1 MTNNKSTNNRK
12 QEMNNKKQA
21 TSYKE
26 HKKHQA
32 TTNNQPVPPQ
42 QCSTGNKAGQC
53 QLDDSS
59 AKQMQL
65 LQRFMDNQRVTEW
78 LEASNNSKKGSNKC
92 GDKVNAQQHRQKEDR
107 GQWSA
112 MQHNCRDALAAATMG
127 QVMASGK
134 VEKRERKLAEWL
146 QSTNFFLC
154 SSGSGGVVSNN
165 SCCCPS
171 RQ

>member
-1 MTNNKSTNNRK
+1 
-12 QEMNNKKQA
+12 MNNKKQA
-21 TSYKE
+21 TSYKQ
-26 HKKHQA
+26 HNKHQA
-32 TTNNQPVPPQ
+32 ATNNQPVPPQ

-107 GQWSA
+107 GWDS
-112 MQHNCRDALAAATMG
+112 NGSNAAQMG
-127 QVMASGK
+127 NGSCYCMGSHDGNGNGK
-134 VEKRERKLAEWL
+134 VGINREPKVAEWL
-146 QSTNFFLC
+146 QSTSFFVVQCQGCQQQLC
-154 SSGSGGVVSNN
+154 
-165 SCCCPS
+165 CWPT
-171 RQ
+171 Q